1 MNKYN
6 ELILKIWREACRH
19 IYIDESLSLI
29 FNILREQLPVQSMS
43 LYSIAPDYLQIE
55 RLCLVTLGAEFK
67 GNLNFTLSESTFRAL
82 ESWFY
87 SEEVFC
93 FEHDNPPLDILE
105 NLVRNMQGTILGIPL
120 KSEHNT
126 LGLLFLESSTSFNQ
140 SHERLAKLFC
150 DPMTAALENDRR
162 LTELD
167 ALREAA
173 EADKRKLLAR
183 LGRDDVSDTIIG
195 ADRGLKAVLERVN
208 LIARSDVPVL
218 ILGETGSGKEVIA
231 RTIHERSPQSIGP
244 FIRVNCGA
252 IPSELI
258 DSELFGH
265 EKGSFTG
272 AVNERRGW
280 FERAHGGTLFLDEI
294 GELSPGAQIRLLRV
308 IQEGCFERVGGEK
321 SIQVKVR
328 IVTATHRDLARMV
341 QENHFREDLWY
352 RVAVFPIVLPPLRER
367 MEDIPAL
374 AEHFARRAARRF
386 GLKLQLPKQ
395 EDILLLL
402 QYRWPGNVRE
412 FASVIDRAA
421 ILGDGERLEI
431 AKSLGITPDYG
442 EESIT
447 RPIMSPSD
455 DVEKHLVPL
464 DQLIRKHIIKS
475 LIACRGKIE
484 GPGGAAIMLEIN
496 PHTLRAKMR
505 KLNIDWKTYR
515 TGGIIPDE
523 QVIS

>member
-6 ELILKIWREACRH
+6 EIILKIWREACRH
-19 IYIDESLSLI
+19 INIDESLSLI
-29 FNILREQLPVQSMS
+29 FALLQEQLPLHSIT
-43 LYSIAPDYLQIE
+43 LYYVAPDYMQIE
-55 RLCLVTLGAEFK
+55 RLCQVTRGAEFK
-67 GNLNFTLSESTFRAL
+67 DNMIFSLPKSEVSTL
-82 ESWFY
+82 ESLFFNDD
-87 SEEVFC
+87 VFC
-93 FEHDNPPLDILE
+93 FEHNAPPLKVFEPLFT
-105 NLVRNMQGTILGIPL
+105 NSQGTILGVPL

-126 LGLLFLESSTSFNQ
+126 MGLLFLESLTSFDQNHQ
-140 SHERLAKLFC
+140 KLARLLR

-162 LTELD
+162 LTELI

-195 ADRGLKAVLERVN
+195 ANGGLKAVLERVN

-231 RTIHERSPQSIGP
+231 RTIHERSPQSSGP

-341 QENHFREDLWY
+341 QVHQFREDLWY

-374 AEHFARRAARRF
+374 ADHFARRAARRF
-386 GLKLQLPKQ
+386 GLKLQLPRQ
-395 EDILLLL
+395 EDILLLM

-421 ILGDGERLEI
+421 ILGDGEGLEI
-431 AKSLGITPDYG
+431 AKSLGVSPDYNN
-442 EESIT
+442 ESPTKPVLSEIEDT
-447 RPIMSPSD
+447 VTS
-455 DVEKHLVPL
+455 LVPL
-464 DQLIRKHIIKS
+464 DQTIRAHIIKA

-484 GPGGAAIMLEIN
+484 GSGGAAKILKIN

-505 KLNIDWKTYR
+505 KHDIDWKAYR
-515 TGGIIPDE
+515 PGFSKPKDE
-523 QVIS
+523 NKS